1 MGLFLPPRRHHAN
14 GRGVAV
20 TEAVTTAVPPPN
32 PLRAYAAV
40 TAAYWAFMLSDGAL
54 RMLVLLHFN
63 SLGFTPVQLAWLFLL
78 YEVAGIVTNLAA
90 GWLAARFGLA
100 ATLYGGLTLQIGALV
115 ALAQLDPSWGVAA
128 SVAFVMAVQGV
139 SGVAKDLAKMSSK
152 SAVKLLAP
160 KEDGGLFR
168 WVALLTGSKNAV
180 KGLGFFLGA
189 ALLALAGFQT
199 AVWGMA
205 AVLMVILL
213 AVVLFLPAGL
223 PGRMKSDEAWGGWR
237 SKDSRVNRLSL
248 ARMFLFGARD
258 VWFVVGIPVYFQ
270 SVLSDGTA
278 EGRREAFF
286 LIGSFLALWIIAYGA
301 VQAFAPRLL
310 GAKAQPEVE
319 TTRKAILW
327 AGLLVPIPFLLA
339 GAAWA
344 AGEPSPWLTA
354 TLIGGLLLFGFVFAV
369 NSSVHSYLILA
380 FGSAERITRDV
391 GFYYMANAAGRLIGT
406 LLSGLSYQMGGLP
419 LCLTTAGVM
428 ALASWL
434 AARRLRSA

>member
-1 MGLFLPPRRHHAN
+1 MSIGNA
-14 GRGVAV
+14 
-20 TEAVTTAVPPPN
+20 
-32 PLRAYAAV
+32 LRAYAAV

-63 SLGFTPVQLAWLFLL
+63 GLGFTPVQLAWLFLL

-100 ATLYGGLTLQIGALV
+100 ATLYGGLALQIGALI
-115 ALAQLDPSWGVAA
+115 ALAQLDPGWSVAA

-160 KEDGGLFR
+160 EGDGGLFR
-168 WVALLTGSKNAV
+168 WVAVLTGSKNAV

-189 ALLALAGFQT
+189 ALLALAGFHA

-205 AVLMVILL
+205 AVLAVILT

-237 SKDSRVNRLSL
+237 SKDKRVNRLSL
-248 ARMFLFGARD
+248 ARLFLFGARD

-270 SVLSDGTA
+270 AVLSDGTP

-286 LIGSFLALWIIAYGA
+286 LIGGFLALWIIAYGA
-301 VQAFAPRLL
+301 VQALAPLLL
-310 GAKAQPEVE
+310 GPKAQPEAAI
-319 TTRKAILW
+319 TRKAVRW

-339 GAAWA
+339 GAAWLA
-344 AGEPSPWLTA
+344 EEPAPWLTA
-354 TLIGGLLLFGFVFAV
+354 TLIGGLLVFGFVFAV

-380 FGSAERITRDV
+380 YGSTERITRDV
-391 GFYYMANAAGRLIGT
+391 GFYYMANATGRLIGT

-419 LCLTTAGVM
+419 LCLATAGLM

-434 AARRLRSA
+434 AARRLVFT

>member
-1 MGLFLPPRRHHAN
+1 M
-14 GRGVAV
+14 
-20 TEAVTTAVPPPN
+20 PN

-63 SLGFTPVQLAWLFLL
+63 TLGFTPVQLAWLFLL

-90 GWLAARFGLA
+90 GFLAARFGLA
-100 ATLYGGLTLQIGALV
+100 ATLYAGLALQIAALA
-115 ALAQLDPSWGVAA
+115 ALAQLDPGWGIAA
-128 SVAFVMAVQGV
+128 SVTFVMLVQGV

-160 KEDGGLFR
+160 AADGGLFR
-168 WVALLTGSKNAV
+168 WVAALTGSKNAV

-189 ALLALAGFQT
+189 ALLALAGFTT
-199 AVWGMA
+199 AVWAMA
-205 AVLMVILL
+205 AVLAVILI

-223 PGRMKSDEAWGGWR
+223 PGRMKSEEAWGGWR
-237 SKDSRVNRLSL
+237 STDPRVNRLSL

-270 SVLSDGTA
+270 AVLSDGTP

-301 VQAFAPRLL
+301 VQAMAPRLL
-310 GAKAQPEVE
+310 GAKGQPEAA
-319 TTRKAILW
+319 TTAKAIFW
-327 AGLLVPIPFLLA
+327 AGLLVPIPFALALAAWVA
-339 GAAWA
+339 GA
-344 AGEPSPWLTA
+344 PSIELSA
-354 TLIGGLLLFGFVFAV
+354 LLIGGLLLFGFVFAV

-406 LLSGLSYQMGGLP
+406 LLSGVSYQVGGLP
-419 LCLTTAGVM
+419 LCLTTAGIM

-434 AARRLRSA
+434 AARRLRDVSAGA

>member
-1 MGLFLPPRRHHAN
+1 M
-14 GRGVAV
+14 
-20 TEAVTTAVPPPN
+20 TAPN

-63 SLGFTPVQLAWLFLL
+63 SLGFTPLQLAWLFLL

-100 ATLYGGLTLQIGALV
+100 ATLYAGLALQVAALV
-115 ALAQLDPSWGVAA
+115 ALAGLDPTWSIPA
-128 SVAFVMAVQGV
+128 SVTFVMAVQGL

-160 KEDGGLFR
+160 ATDGTLFR

-199 AVWGMA
+199 AVWAMA
-205 AVLMVILL
+205 AVLTVILA
-213 AVVLFLPAGL
+213 AVALFLPPGL
-223 PGRMKSDEAWGGWR
+223 PGRMKADEAWGGWR
-237 SKDSRVNRLSL
+237 SKDARVNRLSL

-258 VWFVVGIPVYFQ
+258 VWFVVGVPVYFQ
-270 SVLSDGTA
+270 TVLSDGTDD
-278 EGRREAFF
+278 GRRQAFF

-301 VQAFAPRLL
+301 VQALAPRLL
-310 GAKAQPEVE
+310 GGKAQPESAIVA
-319 TTRKAILW
+319 KAIRW
-327 AGLLVPIPFLLA
+327 AGLLVPIPFALA
-339 GAAWA
+339 ALAWGA
-344 AGEPSPWLTA
+344 GGPSPALTTA
-354 TLIGGLLLFGFVFAV
+354 LVLGLLLFGFVFAI

-380 FGSAERITRDV
+380 FGSADRITRDV
-391 GFYYMANAAGRLIGT
+391 GFYYMANAAGRLLGT
-406 LLSGLSYQMGGLP
+406 LLSGLSFQIGGLP
-419 LCLTTAGVM
+419 LCLATAGVM
-428 ALASWL
+428 AALSWW
-434 AARRLRSA
+434 AARRLGTA

>member
-1 MGLFLPPRRHHAN
+1 MGLFLPPSRYHPH
-14 GRGVAV
+14 GRGVDVSA
-20 TEAVTTAVPPPN
+20 PN
-32 PLRAYAAV
+32 PLRAYASV

-63 SLGFTPVQLAWLFLL
+63 QLGFSPVQLAWLFLL

-100 ATLYGGLTLQIGALV
+100 ATLYGGLALQIGAMA
-115 ALAQLDPSWGVAA
+115 ALAQLDPAWGVAA

-160 KEDGGLFR
+160 KEAGGLFR

-180 KGLGFFLGA
+180 KGAGFFLGA
-189 ALLALAGFQT
+189 ALLALAGFQA
-199 AVWGMA
+199 AVWAMA
-205 AVLMVILL
+205 MVLVVILM

-223 PGRMKSDEAWGGWR
+223 PGRMKSEEAWGGWR
-237 SKDSRVNRLSL
+237 SKDPRVNRLSL
-248 ARMFLFGARD
+248 ARLFLFGARD

-270 SVLSDGTA
+270 AVLSDGTT
-278 EGRREAFF
+278 EGRLAAFF
-286 LIGSFLALWIIAYGA
+286 MVGGFMAVWIIAYGV

-310 GAKAQPEVE
+310 GPKGQPEDATARRAV
-319 TTRKAILW
+319 TW
-327 AGLLVPIPFLLA
+327 AGALVPIPFALALAAWVAGGPTEWLTVTVILGLLA
-339 GAAWA
+339 
-344 AGEPSPWLTA
+344 
-354 TLIGGLLLFGFVFAV
+354 FGFVFAV

-391 GFYYMANAAGRLIGT
+391 GFYYMANAAGRLTGT
-406 LLSGLSYQMGGLP
+406 LLSGLSYQVGGLP
-419 LCLTTAGVM
+419 LCLATAGVM
-428 ALASWL
+428 AGASWL
-434 AARRLRSA
+434 SARRLISA

>member
-1 MGLFLPPRRHHAN
+1 MGLFLPL
-14 GRGVAV
+14 GRYRADGGGVALKD
-20 TEAVTTAVPPPN
+20 AARN
-32 PLRAYAAV
+32 SPLRAYGAV

-63 SLGFTPVQLAWLFLL
+63 SLGFTPLQLAWLFLL
-78 YEVAGIVTNLAA
+78 YEAAGIVTNLGA

-100 ATLYGGLTLQIGALV
+100 ATLYAGLALQIGALV
-115 ALAQLDPSWGVAA
+115 ALAQLDPGWGIAA

-168 WVALLTGSKNAV
+168 WDAALTGSKNAV
-180 KGLGFFLGA
+180 KGFGFFLGA
-189 ALLALAGFQT
+189 ALLAVAGFQA

-205 AVLMVILL
+205 GVLAVILI
-213 AVVLFLPAGL
+213 AVALFMPTGL
-223 PGRMKSDEAWGGWR
+223 PGKMKSDEAWSGWR
-237 SKDSRVNRLSL
+237 SQDARVNRLSL
-248 ARMFLFGARD
+248 ARLFLFGARD

-270 SVLSDGTA
+270 AVLSDGTA

-301 VQAFAPRLL
+301 VQAMAPRIL
-310 GAKAQPEVE
+310 GAKGQPETE
-319 TTRKAILW
+319 TIHKAMVW
-327 AGLLVPIPFLLA
+327 AGLLVPIPFVLA
-339 GAAWA
+339 AAAWA
-344 AGEPSPWLTA
+344 AGGPAPWLTA
-354 TLIGGLLLFGFVFAV
+354 ILIGGLLVFGFVFAV

-380 FGSAERITRDV
+380 FGSDARITRDV

-406 LLSGLSYQMGGLP
+406 LLSGLSYQIGGLP
-419 LCLTTAGVM
+419 LCLATAGVM

-434 AARRLRSA
+434 AARRLGRLNPHV

>member
-1 MGLFLPPRRHHAN
+1 MSA
-14 GRGVAV
+14 
-20 TEAVTTAVPPPN
+20 TN

-63 SLGFTPVQLAWLFLL
+63 ALGFTPIQLAWLFLL
-78 YEVAGIVTNLAA
+78 YEVAGIVTNLGA
-90 GWLAARFGLA
+90 GLLAARFGLA
-100 ATLYGGLTLQIGALV
+100 ATLYGGLALQIAALI
-115 ALAQLDPSWGVAA
+115 ALAQLDPGWSIAA

-160 KEDGGLFR
+160 TEAGGLFR
-168 WVALLTGSKNAV
+168 WVAVLTGSKNAV

-189 ALLALAGFQT
+189 ALLAVLGFTT
-199 AVWGMA
+199 AVWAMA
-205 AVLMVILL
+205 GVLAAILI
-213 AVVLFLPAGL
+213 AVVLFLPSGL
-223 PGRMKSDEAWGGWR
+223 PGRMKADAAWGGWR
-237 SKDSRVNRLSL
+237 SKDARVNRLSL
-248 ARMFLFGARD
+248 ARLFLFGARD

-286 LIGSFLALWIIAYGA
+286 LIGGFLALWIIAYGA
-301 VQAFAPRLL
+301 MQAAAPRIL
-310 GAKAQPEVE
+310 GAKGQPEAE
-319 TTRKAILW
+319 TVRKAVGW

-344 AGEPSPWLTA
+344 AEGPAPWLTA
-354 TLIGGLLLFGFVFAV
+354 TLIGGLLVFGLVFAI

-391 GFYYMANAAGRLIGT
+391 GFYYMANAAGRLVGT
-406 LLSGLSYQMGGLP
+406 MLSGLSYQLGGLP
-419 LCLTTAGVM
+419 LCLATAGAM
-428 ALASWL
+428 AAASWL
-434 AARRLRSA
+434 AARRLLARRLLAR

>member
-1 MGLFLPPRRHHAN
+1 M
-14 GRGVAV
+14 
-20 TEAVTTAVPPPN
+20 TAPN

-63 SLGFTPVQLAWLFLL
+63 SLGFSPIQLAWLFLL

-100 ATLYGGLTLQIGALV
+100 ATLYGGLALQVVALI
-115 ALAQLDPSWGVAA
+115 ALAQLDPAWGIAA

-152 SAVKLLAP
+152 SAVKVLAP
-160 KEDGGLFR
+160 PENGGLFR

-189 ALLALAGFQT
+189 ALLALAGFT
-199 AVWGMA
+199 AAVWAMA
-205 AVLMVILL
+205 AVLAMILI

-223 PGRMKSDEAWGGWR
+223 PGRIKPDDGWGGWR
-237 SKDSRVNRLSL
+237 SNDPRINRLSL
-248 ARMFLFGARD
+248 ARLFLFGARD
-258 VWFVVGIPVYFQ
+258 VWFVVGVPVYFQ
-270 SVLSDGTA
+270 MILSDGTPD
-278 EGRREAFF
+278 GRRAAFF

-301 VQAFAPRLL
+301 VQAAAPRIL
-310 GAKAQPEVE
+310 GGTGQTQAAI
-319 TTRKAILW
+319 TRKATLW
-327 AGLLVPIPFLLA
+327 AGLLVPIPFALALAAWLA
-339 GAAWA
+339 GGPAV
-344 AGEPSPWLTA
+344 WLTA
-354 TLIGGLLLFGFVFAV
+354 TLIIGLLLFGFVFAV

-380 FGSAERITRDV
+380 FGSADRITRDV

-406 LLSGLSYQMGGLP
+406 LLSGVSFQTGGLP
-419 LCLTTAGVM
+419 LCLATAGMM
-428 ALASWL
+428 AALSWR
-434 AARRLRSA
+434 AARRLNAP